1 MRDAGGGGANGGA
14 LCRVGHLEPPPGPRS
29 VLRAPPG
36 PGPPDG
42 PADAPRFTGVTPHP
56 CPAPCPAPRVPV
68 CAPLPPPVPASPIS
82 RRTHAEQPRPV
93 RALQPRPPGKLVH
106 LLVPPFCLL
115 RPPRCDETG
124 GELEPGQVARPPL
137 CLSAGPKCAL
147 LPLEGLAGFCPNV
160 SWALE
165 SSNKRSVLNSRLV
178 CSFIHGCIHTRNSCR
193 MLASCQAPCQSS
205 RSSNAQAAR
214 ALASQR

>member
-1 MRDAGGGGANGGA
+1 MPTAGRCAGWDTWSHRLGLAA
-14 LCRVGHLEPPPGPRS
+14 SS
-29 VLRAPPG
+29 VLRQAPALRTARP
-36 PGPPDG
+36 
-42 PADAPRFTGVTPHP
+42 T
-56 CPAPCPAPRVPV
+56 
-68 CAPLPPPVPASPIS
+68 PPVSQASPLTRALRHAL
-82 RRTHAEQPRPV
+82 RRGSLSVPLCLLLSPRPQSLGGPTPSNRV
-93 RALQPRPPGKLVH
+93 RSEPSNHDLPGSSCISWFLPSACSVLH
-106 LLVPPFCLL
+106 A
-115 RPPRCDETG
+115 ETG

>member
-1 MRDAGGGGANGGA
+1 MPTAGRCAGWDTWSHRLGLAA
-14 LCRVGHLEPPPGPRS
+14 SS
-29 VLRAPPG
+29 VLRQAPALRTARP
-36 PGPPDG
+36 
-42 PADAPRFTGVTPHP
+42 T
-56 CPAPCPAPRVPV
+56 
-68 CAPLPPPVPASPIS
+68 PPVSQASPLTRALRHAL
-82 RRTHAEQPRPV
+82 RRGSLSVPLCLLLSPRPQSLGGHPEQPRLV

-124 GELEPGQVARPPL
+124 GELEPGQPPL

-178 CSFIHGCIHTRNSCR
+178 CSFIHGCIHT
-193 MLASCQAPCQSS
+193 
-205 RSSNAQAAR
+205 
-214 ALASQR
+214 